1 MLMIDW
7 LQAAPSAN
15 AKEAGDM
22 LELAL
27 DGYLRTQDL
36 ELIRVADVIFYD
48 GPPAYA
54 AVRLGESRRGE
65 STKTGRDQGVLFDDP
80 SSIQLLRRRT
90 KGKKPGDRVFSLSKG
105 VYTQWYWR
113 AAEKTKVKKWVRPPH
128 SVRHTAA
135 SRDLHENYRTW
146 QEIKRRGR
154 WTTDTAV
161 QRYAAAHAYLSVLA
175 ELPTEILNRGRVLR
189 AARAPRPSQPLG

>member
-1 MLMIDW
+1 
-7 LQAAPSAN
+7 
-15 AKEAGDM
+15 M

-90 KGKKPGDRVFSLSKG
+90 TGKKPGDRVFSLAKS

-128 SVRHTAA
+128 SVR
-135 SRDLHENYRTW
+135 
-146 QEIKRRGR
+146 
-154 WTTDTAV
+154 
-161 QRYAAAHAYLSVLA
+161 
-175 ELPTEILNRGRVLR
+175 
-189 AARAPRPSQPLG
+189 PSQAVGCVSCHQRVASIH